1 MNFGSGIAG
10 LIILII
16 DDQPDNI
23 AIAKTMLSYVGA
35 KVLTAQ
41 NGADGL
47 KILAEHR
54 VDLVLLDISM
64 PQMDGWEV
72 LKEIRKQ
79 FDKSVLPVIALTAHV
94 HRDDRDQIL
103 QAGFDYFIAKP
114 FRIGTFFEEV
124 KRVIGRQF
132 PPPTKP

>member
-1 MNFGSGIAG
+1 MNFGNETTR
-10 LIILII
+10 LVILII
-16 DDQPDNI
+16 DDEPDNI
-23 AIAKTMLSYVGA
+23 EIAKIILNSVGA

-41 NGADGL
+41 SGAAGL
-47 KILAEHR
+47 KLLNEKR

-64 PQMDGWEV
+64 PEMDGWEV

-79 FDKSVLPVIALTAHV
+79 YDKSVLPVVALTAHV
-94 HRDDRDQIL
+94 HPNDRDEIL

-124 KRVIGRQF
+124 KRVMGRQY
-132 PPPTKP
+132 PPPMKS

>member
-1 MNFGSGIAG
+1 MNFGNELTG

-23 AIAKTMLSYVGA
+23 EVAKVILSSFGI

-41 NGADGL
+41 NGPDGL
-47 KILAEHR
+47 KLLKDHR

-64 PQMDGWEV
+64 PEMDGWEV
-72 LKEIRKQ
+72 LKEIRKD
-79 FDKSVLPVIALTAHV
+79 FGSLPVIALTAHV
-94 HRDDRDQIL
+94 HPADRDQIL

-114 FRIGTFFEEV
+114 FRIGTFLGEV
-124 KRVIGRQF
+124 KRVIGRQY
-132 PPPTKP
+132 PPPTKA